1 MFVSTRG
8 VLGVLNASVADWS
21 SVKSEWILE
30 VREIGMCFFA
40 SNIMNLFTLVK
51 DCNFLSLLNTIFF
64 HWQISYMSIVLSP
77 LCRCALASY
86 QLFGKFTTMFCW
98 KCDITGKKCK
108 YIRFYTTR
116 IRTWLLCLERCI
128 SVNNF
133 CLHLLNR

>member
-30 VREIGMCFFA
+30 VREIGMCFLT

-86 QLFGKFTTMFCW
+86 QLFWKFTTMFCW

-116 IRTWLLCLERCI
+116 IRTWLLCLELCI

>member
-98 KCDITGKKCK
+98 KCDITGKKMQ
-108 YIRFYTTR
+108 IYTFLYYTNKDMTVMFR
-116 IRTWLLCLERCI
+116 AMY
-128 SVNNF
+128 F
-133 CLHLLNR
+133 C

>member
-1 MFVSTRG
+1 MRMDESCKKRLKMHLLQIEVVWNRSGFWRFV
-8 VLGVLNASVADWS
+8 
-21 SVKSEWILE
+21 KLE
-30 VREIGMCFFA
+30 CVFFA